1 MMKRVPVLALL
12 LWICLLFYVGT
23 WIFLSGFLLVKV
35 EVNRNSSCK
44 DEPFCKHDSSHTEH
58 FCWSEPRFKRAV
70 ILIIDALQYDFA
82 RFDPEIKDP
91 RPFQNKLRVLSEV
104 VASRPAHARLYPFR
118 ADPPTTTMQR
128 IKGFTTGSL
137 PTFVDVCSN
146 FGTNAI
152 QEDNLIHQ
160 LRQNGKRVVFM
171 GDDTWENLF
180 PNQFHQSLPFPSFI
194 VKDLHTV
201 DNGIL
206 QHLYSTVES
215 SDWDVVIA
223 HFLGVD
229 HCGHRYGPDHQA
241 MADKLTQM
249 DQVVRSVIERLQND
263 TLLVVLG
270 DHGMT
275 DTGDHGGDSQKETD
289 AALFLFSPS
298 ALFTAGQ
305 EKALQEVVP
314 QIDLVPTLAQLLGI
328 PIPYSNIG
336 KVMVELFA
344 LGSPEDQSSQ
354 ERRQAEALWIN
365 ANQVNRYLDTYSLA
379 NKDLS
384 PVILAHLKDMFLLA
398 ATEYKALFGGPLAGG
413 PEHSSRVQALI
424 ATFQQYLNQ
433 VRETCQASWARFH
446 PLRMAAGIAVLVA
459 ACALCFITSDFA
471 DVVGASYRRL
481 LWIPVV
487 SGTVAGGGVSLWQFI
502 TGSEV
507 EVLSSLGMAALVSQL
522 SFFWNFSRRKVTRV
536 FAHKP
541 SDLLNATADAA
552 ERRPALTWPSVPLTI
567 FFLRCASLFSDSYV
581 VAEGRVVTFLLS
593 TLAIYIPV
601 QLNWAGRLMLPFEA
615 QKFSPQCL
623 PPQPSTP
630 AAFSSYKKESLTLLG
645 CTGFLVAS
653 LYASHSFHG
662 CRDEQGDCEPSAFL
676 TPLSGLRDIQLRNFR
691 YLLSVSSVIAWV
703 CLVRRWMRHYGN
715 MNSRSPAVLMAR
727 CGLPLVAT
735 FVCLYWAMSSA
746 PAEGF
751 GNLQEVVK
759 LALLVFPRAVY
770 VLFGLGVAVVCWD
783 PLTVFLKTRKEL
795 APSLLPPTYRA
806 STGVSLQ
813 AELQHLIPHIYQRMR
828 KSLRAG
834 EREGV
839 GREDDGQPTVEAY
852 GLGTVYSAPLLL
864 VLALLG
870 LVLAM
875 LHPEGLMLSFM
886 LLLLQACAVLHMH
899 SAATSLSTLGSCAGC
914 FSVSWSAVLMW
925 GLAATQFFYSTGHLP
940 TFPSIQWNSAFVGL
954 SEVHAGHL
962 APALLVTL
970 NTFSSQILF
979 AVSCPLLLLWPLVC
993 ESTKAGKRGRRAG
1006 EGEDG
1011 EEAVMEMRLRED
1023 PDRFSTALLQLGAR
1037 YLFIHGAQLLA
1048 SVCAAAILRRHLMV
1062 WKIFAPKFIFEASGF
1077 AVTSVCLLLG
1087 LALVMRVDS
1096 AVSDWFK
1103 RLIPDHSR

>member
-44 DEPFCKHDSSHTEH
+44 DKPFSKQDSSHTEH

-91 RPFQNKLRVLSEV
+91 RPFQNKLGVLSEV

-160 LRQNGKRVVFM
+160 LGQNGKRVVFM

-180 PNQFHQSLPFPSFI
+180 PNQFHRSLPFPSFI

-206 QHLYSTVES
+206 QHLCSTVES

-229 HCGHRYGPDHQA
+229 HCGHRYSPDHHA

-270 DHGMT
+270 E
-275 DTGDHGGDSQKETD
+275 HGGDSQKETD

-298 ALFTAGQ
+298 ALFTVGQ

-344 LGSPEDQSSQ
+344 LGSPEDGSAQ

-384 PVILAHLKDMFLLA
+384 PMILAHLKDMFLLA
-398 ATEYKALFGGPLAGG
+398 TTEYKTLFGGPLAGG

-424 ATFQQYLNQ
+424 ATLQLYLNQ
-433 VRETCQASWARFH
+433 VREMCQASWARFH
-446 PLRMAAGIAVLVA
+446 PLRMAVGNAVLA
-459 ACALCFITSDFA
+459 TACALCFITSDFA

-487 SGTVAGGGVSLWQFI
+487 SGTVAGGGFALWQFS

-522 SFFWNFSRRKVTRV
+522 SFFWNFCRRKATRV
-536 FAHKP
+536 FVHQP

-552 ERRPALTWPSVPLTI
+552 QQRPALTWPSIPLTI

-581 VAEGRVVTFLLS
+581 VVEGRVVTFLLS

-601 QLNWAGRLMLPFEA
+601 QMNWAGRLLLPFEA
-615 QKFSPQCL
+615 QKSAPPCL
-623 PPQPSTP
+623 PLQPSTP
-630 AAFSSYKKESLTLLG
+630 AASSSYKKESLTLLG

-653 LYASHSFHG
+653 LYSSHFFHG
-662 CRDEQGDCEPSAFL
+662 CRDEQGNCKPSAFL

-691 YLLSVSSVIAWV
+691 YLLSVSSVVAWV

-715 MNSRSPAVLMAR
+715 MNSKSPAVLVAR

-735 FVCLYWAMSSA
+735 FVSLYWAMSSA
-746 PAEGF
+746 PAEDF
-751 GNLQEVVK
+751 GNLQEVVR

-783 PLTVFLKTRKEL
+783 PLTVFLKSRKEP

-834 EREGV
+834 EREGA
-839 GREDDGQPTVEAY
+839 GREDDGQPTMEAY

-875 LHPEGLMLSFM
+875 LHPEGLMLSFV
-886 LLLLQACAVLHMH
+886 LLLLQACAILHMH
-899 SAATSLSTLGSCAGC
+899 SAATSLSTPGSR
-914 FSVSWSAVLMW
+914 
-925 GLAATQFFYSTGHLP
+925 
-940 TFPSIQWNSAFVGL
+940 
-954 SEVHAGHL
+954 
-962 APALLVTL
+962 
-970 NTFSSQILF
+970 

-1011 EEAVMEMRLRED
+1011 EEAVMEMKLRED

-1048 SVCAAAILRRHLMV
+1048 SVCSATILRRHLMV

-1103 RLIPDHSR
+1103 RLIPAHSR